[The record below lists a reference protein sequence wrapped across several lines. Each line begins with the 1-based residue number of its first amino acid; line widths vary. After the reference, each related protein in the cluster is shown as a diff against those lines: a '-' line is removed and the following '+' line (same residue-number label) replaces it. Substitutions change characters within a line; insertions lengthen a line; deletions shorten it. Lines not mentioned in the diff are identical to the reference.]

1 MKNRQKR
8 GQGCRA
14 GVGELLSREATRL
27 MSGLAEPGA
36 YAAADPLEEGALVL
50 RRERAGVSLG
60 GGRFSMA
67 AVEELLRRDLIEPVE
82 GRRPAFR
89 LSDAGLARLKR
100 QEAVDAADCGPEA
113 DLAFAAQHRDL
124 VTERIAVEGR
134 RSAVVLNACE
144 SPLEWLRRRK
154 DAAGRPLI
162 DAACHE
168 AGERLRRDLT
178 LAAMLPRVT
187 ASWDAAVAD
196 KARGAPRDPAT
207 AATETAV
214 AARQRVG
221 RALDAVGSDLADLL
235 IDLCGFLKGFAAIER
250 ERGWPARSAKVVA
263 RLALSRL
270 AEHYGLS
277 REAHGPLRSRGICSW
292 RDIAEA
298 QLLESGA
305 SRR

>member
-14 GVGELLSREATRL
+14 GAGELLSREATRL

-36 YAAADPLEEGALVL
+36 YATADPLEEGALVL

-60 GGRFSMA
+60 GGRFSMTA
-67 AVEELLRRDLIEPVE
+67 AEELLRRDLIEPVE

-89 LSDAGLARLKR
+89 LSDVGLARLKR
-100 QEAVDAADCGPEA
+100 QEAVEAANCGPEA

-124 VTERIAVEGR
+124 VTERIEIEGR
-134 RSAVVLNACE
+134 RSAVVLNVCE

-168 AGERLRRDLT
+168 AGERLRLDLT

-187 ASWDAAVAD
+187 ASWNPAVSD
-196 KARGAPRDPAT
+196 KARGVPHDPAT
-207 AATETAV
+207 ATEAAV

-235 IDLCGFLKGFAAIER
+235 IDLCGFLKGFTEIER
-250 ERGWPARSAKVVA
+250 ERGWPARSAKVAA
-263 RLALSRL
+263 RLALARL

-277 REAHGPLRSRGICSW
+277 HEARGPACSRGVRSW
-292 RDIAEA
+292 RDAAEA
-298 QLLESGA
+298 QA
-305 SRR
+305 A